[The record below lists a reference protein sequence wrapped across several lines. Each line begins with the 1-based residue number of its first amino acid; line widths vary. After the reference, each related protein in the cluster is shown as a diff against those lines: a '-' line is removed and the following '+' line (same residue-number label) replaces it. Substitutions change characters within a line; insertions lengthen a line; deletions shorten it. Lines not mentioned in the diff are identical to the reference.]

1 MTDSQI
7 EKWETKIKDSLLRR
21 DSTLGNASSSM
32 KSIMSRSFE
41 INGKTYSLNTF
52 GINTLGYFSADTN
65 ERGCLHIDGDADD
78 SNTSGNAD
86 KLMAAINED
95 PEAVT
100 SFFQQLSNTL
110 YDDLTKRMASSSV
123 SSIYTIYNDKQM
135 SSEYSDYKDKI
146 SKWEDKLDYYEE
158 YYYKKFSAME
168 TALSKLQSSTSSLSN
183 LLGS

>member
-1 MTDSQI
+1 
-7 EKWETKIKDSLLRR
+7 
-21 DSTLGNASSSM
+21 
-32 KSIMSRSFE
+32 
-41 INGKTYSLNTF
+41 
-52 GINTLGYFSADTN
+52 
-65 ERGCLHIDGDADD
+65 
-78 SNTSGNAD
+78 
-86 KLMAAINED
+86 MAAINED

-146 SKWEDKLDYYEE
+146 DKWQDKLDYYEE